1 MESSGFALLGA
12 RYAEPRQQSA
22 FYGDDNWSAFAIEG
36 RPDPPQ
42 GQQQQAAI
50 RAVSSEYFATMKI
63 PHRKGR
69 FFTNADARIALPL
82 LRWFQQQPHP
92 QHFDQPQPAP
102 AAIINQTVDPL
113 IALRYE

>member
-63 PHRKGR
+63 PLRKGR
-69 FFTNADARIALPL
+69 FALPL

-92 QHFDQPQPAP
+92 KHFDQPQPAP

>member
-1 MESSGFALLGA
+1 MKSGGFALSGA
-12 RYAEPRQQSA
+12 KCAETRQQLA
-22 FYGDDNWSAFAIEG
+22 CYGDDYWSAFAIEC

-50 RAVSSEYFATMKI
+50 RAVSSEYVATMKI
-63 PHRKGR
+63 PLRKGR

-82 LRWFQQQPHP
+82 IRWFEQPPYP
-92 QHFDQPQPAP
+92 QHFDKPQPAP
-102 AAIINQTVDPL
+102 AAIINETVASL